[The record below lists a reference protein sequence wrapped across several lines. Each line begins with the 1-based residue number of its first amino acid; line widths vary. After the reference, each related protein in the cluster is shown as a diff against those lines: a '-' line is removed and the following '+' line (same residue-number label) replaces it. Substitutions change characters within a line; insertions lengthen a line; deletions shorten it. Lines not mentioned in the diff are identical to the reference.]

1 MPETADVAHHPFQA
15 EIDDLVACVLEGRDT
30 VVDVFDAQKTME
42 VCLAA
47 DRSAERG
54 GAPVSLPLSRLSAR
68 SVERRLDWRLGTG
81 GGANDEHWK
90 VAPRVSPG
98 RWRAPQRRRRPCC
111 ARSARP
117 PRAPSRRTIGS
128 GSASSGWAFAGSRTS
143 RSALRAPG
151 VELTAAADVY
161 DGRLTLA
168 KELWGN
174 QLFTTRDYREVL
186 ARPDVDAVII
196 ATPDHWHMQM
206 AVDAMQAGKDVYVE
220 KPMVQALEEGPRIIE
235 AARQTGRILQVGSQ
249 HVSSIVYAKARELFR
264 AGAIGE
270 LNLVEAWIN
279 RNSSMGAWQYSIPPD
294 ASPQTID
301 WDRFLGRAPKR
312 PFDPVRLFRWR
323 NYRDYGTGIPGDLFV
338 HLFTGIHFVL
348 DALGPTRA
356 IASGGLRHWNDG
368 RDVPDV
374 MLALYDYPK
383 TPTHP
388 AFTLSLKVNFAEG
401 AGDAY
406 VFRFVGPEGVLTIG
420 DNSVTLSRRQPAKEP
435 GQTSDTFAKATQD
448 AFMKEYRAKYPDRPE
463 LQPRSDETYAA
474 PPRYNSVDD
483 HFRNFFDA
491 MRTRRPVVE
500 DAVFGLRAA
509 GPALLANHSYFENRP
524 IGWDAEKMTRTSI
537 ESH

>member
-1 MPETADVAHHPFQA
+1 MTNRRSR
-15 EIDDLVACVLEGRDT
+15 RDFLKT
-30 VVDVFDAQKTME
+30 V
-42 VCLAA
+42 
-47 DRSAERG
+47 G
-54 GAPVSLPLSRLSAR
+54 GAAA
-68 SVERRLDWRLGTG
+68 T
-81 GGANDEHWK
+81 
-90 VAPRVSPG
+90 APIVL
-98 RWRAPQRRRRPCC
+98 RAQT
-111 ARSARP
+111 S
-117 PRAPSRRTIGS
+117 APSQSPSSNDRIRFAAIGV
-128 GSASSGWAFAGSRTS
+128 GIRGQQDLL
-143 RSALRAPG
+143 SALRTPG
-151 VELTAAADVY
+151 VELVAAADVY

-168 KELWGN
+168 RERWGN

-186 ARPDVDAVII
+186 ARRDVDAVLI
-196 ATPDHWHMQM
+196 AAPDHWHMQM
-206 AVDAMQAGKDVYVE
+206 AVDAMLAGKDVYVE
-220 KPMVQALEEGPRIIE
+220 KPMVQQLDEGPRIIE
-235 AARQTGRILQVGSQ
+235 TARQTNRILQVGSQ
-249 HVSSIVYAKARELFR
+249 HPSSIVYGKARELYR

-356 IASGGLRHWNDG
+356 IASGGLRKWNDG

-383 TPTHP
+383 TASHP

-420 DNSVTLSRRQPAKEP
+420 DNSVTLSRRPAAREP
-435 GQTSDTFAKATQD
+435 GQTAESFAKATQD
-448 AFMKEYRAKYPDRPE
+448 AYMKEYRAKYPDKPE
-463 LQPRSDETYAA
+463 LQPRADETYAA
-474 PPRYNSVDD
+474 PQRYNSTED
-483 HFRNFFDA
+483 HFRNFFEA
-491 MRTRRPVVE
+491 VRTRRPVVE

-509 GPALLANHSYFENRP
+509 GPALLANLSYFESRA
-524 IGWDAEKMTRTSI
+524 IGWNADKMMRTSI

>member
-1 MPETADVAHHPFQA
+1 MSIGKSRREFLQVVAGAATATPT
-15 EIDDLVACVLEGRDT
+15 VLR
-30 VVDVFDAQKTME
+30 AQR
-42 VCLAA
+42 AG
-47 DRSAERG
+47 S
-54 GAPVSLPLSRLSAR
+54 SR
-68 SVERRLDWRLGTG
+68 T
-81 GGANDEHWK
+81 
-90 VAPRVSPG
+90 VAPNDRIRVG
-98 RWRAPQRRRRPCC
+98 IVGVGIRGQQDL
-111 ARSARP
+111 
-117 PRAPSRRTIGS
+117 
-128 GSASSGWAFAGSRTS
+128 

-161 DGRLTLA
+161 AGRLTLA
-168 KELWGN
+168 KELWGS
-174 QLFTTRDYREVL
+174 QVFTTRDYREML
-186 ARPDVDAVII
+186 ARQDVDAVII
-196 ATPDHWHMQM
+196 AAPDHWHMQM

-220 KPMVQALEEGPRIIE
+220 KPMVQALEDGPRIID
-235 AARQTGRILQVGSQ
+235 AAGKTGRILQVGSQ

-279 RNSSMGAWQYSIPPD
+279 RNSSIGAWQYSIPPD
-294 ASPQTID
+294 ASPETIE

-348 DALGPTRA
+348 DATGPTRA

-420 DNSVTLSRRQPAKEP
+420 DNTVTLSRRPPAKEP
-435 GQTSDTFAKATQD
+435 GQTSDTFSKATQE
-448 AFMKEYRAKYPDRPE
+448 AFMREYRAKYSDRPE
-463 LQPRSDETYAA
+463 LQPRNDETFAA
-474 PPRYNSVDD
+474 PPRYTSVDD
-483 HFRNFFDA
+483 HFANFFDA

-509 GPALLANHSYFENRP
+509 GPALLANHSYFENRA
-524 IGWDAEKMTRTSI
+524 IGWDPEKMTRTSI

>member
-1 MPETADVAHHPFQA
+1 MSNGKSRREFLQAVAGAAAAAPT
-15 EIDDLVACVLEGRDT
+15 VLNAQRPASRT
-30 VVDVFDAQKTME
+30 VSPN
-42 VCLAA
+42 
-47 DRSAERG
+47 DRI
-54 GAPVSLPLSRLSAR
+54 
-68 SVERRLDWRLGTG
+68 RLGIVG
-81 GGANDEHWK
+81 VGIRGQQDLL
-90 VAPRVSPG
+90 
-98 RWRAPQRRRRPCC
+98 
-111 ARSARP
+111 
-117 PRAPSRRTIGS
+117 
-128 GSASSGWAFAGSRTS
+128 
-143 RSALRAPG
+143 SALRAPG
-151 VELTAAADVY
+151 VELAAAADVY

-168 KELWGN
+168 KELWGS
-174 QLFTTRDYREVL
+174 QIFTTRDYREVL

-196 ATPDHWHMQM
+196 AAPDHWHMQM

-220 KPMVQALEEGPRIIE
+220 KPMVQALEEGPRIID
-235 AARQTGRILQVGSQ
+235 AARQTSRILQVGSQ

-279 RNSSMGAWQYSIPPD
+279 RNSPLGAWQYSIPPD
-294 ASPQTID
+294 ASPATID
-301 WDRFLGRAPKR
+301 WDRFLGRAPKQ

-348 DALGPTRA
+348 DAIGPTRA

-383 TPTHP
+383 TSTHP

-401 AGDAY
+401 AGNAY

-420 DNSVTLSRRQPAKEP
+420 DNAVTLSRLQPAKEP
-435 GQTSDTFAKATQD
+435 GQTSDTFPKATRE
-448 AFMKEYRAKYPDRPE
+448 AFMREYRTKYSDRAE
-463 LQPRSDETYAA
+463 LQPRNDETFAA
-474 PPRYNSVDD
+474 PPRYTSVDD
-483 HFRNFFDA
+483 HFANFFDA

-509 GPALLANHSYFENRP
+509 GPALLANHSYFENRA
-524 IGWDAEKMTRTSI
+524 IGWDPEKMTRTSI